1 MIDEKTKE
9 PMQEAPSAPPVKHK
23 RTLRSLWAQLQCSRL
38 LRKHRF
44 RRKTQRRMND
54 LSQKLR
60 GSALVLR
67 VGETLYALGFAAE
80 YAVVRTGR
88 NISAVAR
95 WLAHG
100 IRNVFHELAAL
111 AFPGAAQM
119 FRDLFGPVILFFRGT
134 GALLVHARAVR
145 KEKGFGAAVKAS
157 VHYLT
162 SGIRRNL
169 RLLPRMAMYIL
180 PVCMLAVFVTVFDR
194 TIQQPYALAVQVN
207 GKTVGYV
214 ANEEVF
220 NLAREDVMERINYA
234 GTDKTDWTIEP
245 SYTISVAHQVMDE
258 SETADAILKSASDEI
273 SEGTALYLN
282 GELTAVCADG
292 DALRS
297 YLNSLL
303 APYEEEYKDD
313 GNVTVGF
320 NKTVLLEDGIYFN
333 DSFEDDNSIEDM
345 ISGVRQQEKT
355 YTVQNG
361 DTLWSIAQKNDLT
374 FRELCALNPNFKGAA
389 LTEGSNIQEGDT
401 LIVTKEEATLEV
413 RITKMETRQEEIPF
427 TTETTQSNEYT
438 KGTTKTLQEGEN
450 GLRLVTLQNVYDTN
464 GTLLEQTVVSTQTL
478 KEAVPKKVV
487 VGTKKVTNKTA
498 YITGSGQFI
507 WPVPNYRYCSRWYG
521 SGHKG
526 VDICAPAGTPIYAS
540 AGGTVTKAGY
550 NKAGAGTGYGYSVII
565 SHSGGYTTVYAHCL
579 SLTVSAGQS
588 VRQGQLIGYVGSTG
602 RSSGN
607 HCHFEIRRS
616 GSYLAPQNFFPGKR

>member
-9 PMQEAPSAPPVKHK
+9 PMQEVPSAPPVKHK

-88 NISAVAR
+88 NIAAVAR

-119 FRDLFGPVILFFRGT
+119 FRDLFGPVVLFFRGI

-157 VHYLT
+157 AHYLT

-220 NLAREDVMERINYA
+220 NL
-234 GTDKTDWTIEP
+234 
-245 SYTISVAHQVMDE
+245 
-258 SETADAILKSASDEI
+258 
-273 SEGTALYLN
+273 
-282 GELTAVCADG
+282 
-292 DALRS
+292 
-297 YLNSLL
+297 SL
-303 APYEEEYKDD
+303 
-313 GNVTVGF
+313 
-320 NKTVLLEDGIYFN
+320 IH
-333 DSFEDDNSIEDM
+333 I
-345 ISGVRQQEKT
+345 
-355 YTVQNG
+355 
-361 DTLWSIAQKNDLT
+361 
-374 FRELCALNPNFKGAA
+374 
-389 LTEGSNIQEGDT
+389 
-401 LIVTKEEATLEV
+401 
-413 RITKMETRQEEIPF
+413 
-427 TTETTQSNEYT
+427 
-438 KGTTKTLQEGEN
+438 
-450 GLRLVTLQNVYDTN
+450 
-464 GTLLEQTVVSTQTL
+464 
-478 KEAVPKKVV
+478 
-487 VGTKKVTNKTA
+487 
-498 YITGSGQFI
+498 
-507 WPVPNYRYCSRWYG
+507 
-521 SGHKG
+521 
-526 VDICAPAGTPIYAS
+526 
-540 AGGTVTKAGY
+540 
-550 NKAGAGTGYGYSVII
+550 
-565 SHSGGYTTVYAHCL
+565 
-579 SLTVSAGQS
+579 
-588 VRQGQLIGYVGSTG
+588 
-602 RSSGN
+602 
-607 HCHFEIRRS
+607 
-616 GSYLAPQNFFPGKR
+616 